1 MKLQISEPQIVV
13 MGPPCREVGWG
24 PYQFASLYR
33 LTDGRLLY
41 TFNLGLDS
49 ITNYGHV
56 RGGYVSDD
64 NGKTWTAGYDAD
76 YFHLMGVPAG
86 NGETIRLAA
95 QKALPWSEEL
105 QLLGE
110 DGEYHPVDPDLTKK
124 QYLIVDDVKHPD
136 FNHGWIFERYGEGAT
151 VPVVEESKILPER
164 HLMTFSGEGL
174 LARPFPLINHIR
186 ISPIDGSLWIA
197 DYGIRRN
204 PETGER
210 DRHFSNNLY
219 RSVDHGRT
227 WELMHYLPFDPKALP
242 ENDPEA
248 HRREGWS
255 ENDVGWAPDGTM
267 FRIIRTWGAYY
278 KAGECRCRASYITHS
293 TDGGKTWEAP
303 SVFDFCG
310 VMPSVLTLKCGATLA
325 TYGRP
330 GLFLRASF
338 DPSARRWEE
347 HIELIHCDGA
357 PITDV
362 NAVDLVAT
370 CAYADLVE
378 IDDHTAGFAY
388 SDFTVKDENGVPHK
402 CLMYRTVTVVED

>member
-24 PYQFASLYR
+24 PYQFASLHR

-86 NGETIRLAA
+86 NGETIRIFTPKAIALDDRFCLRTPDGKKREFDPA
-95 QKALPWSEEL
+95 QRQRIPLEEI
-105 QLLGE
+105 
-110 DGEYHPVDPDLTKK
+110 D
-124 QYLIVDDVKHPD
+124 HPD
-136 FNHGWIFERYGEGAT
+136 FNRGWLFARYKDGEKE
-151 VPVVEESKILPER
+151 PVIEEAAVLPEGHR
-164 HLMTFSGEGL
+164 LTFVNEGMV
-174 LARPFPLINHIR
+174 ACPFPYINHIR
-186 ISPIDGSLWIA
+186 TSPVDGSLWIA
-197 DYGIRRN
+197 DYGIHRN
-204 PETGER
+204 PETGEI
-210 DRHFSNNLY
+210 DRQFSNTLY
-219 RSVDHGRT
+219 RSVDGGRT

-388 SDFTVKDENGVPHK
+388 SDFTVKDENGVPRK